1 MTFGQGVSTSASAS
15 ASASGNT
22 IAVILARSRPT
33 CAIMMEVKRSRISY
47 HDKKKY
53 RIETYNAN
61 WTKSSS

>member
-1 MTFGQGVSTSASAS
+1 MTFGQGVSDGAGSNV
-15 ASASGNT
+15 NT